1 MDDHQQLLLARLA
14 AAEAVATA
22 APTEPLGL
30 AERRTI
36 VSTFRTLLEGLYTH
50 LPQKRASYGFDPSQR
65 LRLLGERA
73 ADPDLTDRIF
83 HREMAQIITDLRD
96 AHTRY
101 LGPREHADHAVFL
114 PMLVERYVEPDGTSG
129 YVASKVVPIEPSEK
143 ARFTRAGF
151 TAGVELTHWN
161 GVKIAR
167 AVELHAEHET
177 GGRPDARLARALE
190 SLTVRPLRYALEP
203 EEDWVDLRFLT
214 KRKAVREIRLRWKR
228 VQLSPPPAAPPD
240 RVAQALA
247 YDPIGDSAREVKK
260 MLFAGPVWLAEQVAA
275 AGVEPQSVADCHANG
290 WDDDRRGWLAGRFAA
305 NVAARVVPY
314 KRREYGYLRIY
325 SFQLRD
331 DQAFIEEVIELLGH
345 LPQDGLIVDVRANPG
360 GLIWA
365 AEGLLQLLTPNRISP
380 TRFSLSATDMTR
392 AMARAR
398 QNRQLAPWADSLDAA
413 ITTGVTHS
421 RSVPLT
427 PAGRCNNLGQHY
439 PGPVVAIVD
448 ATTYSAGDLFAAGF
462 VDNNVGK
469 LICTGTATGGG
480 GANVWRPRDVARA
493 LDGTGHELADLGDVS
508 FTIAARR
515 AERIG
520 ESGTDIE
527 DTGVSGS
534 FRHPLTLRDLTD
546 RNADLITYAGGLLAS
561 ETVTSM
567 NIEHTPHGMVVAVDG
582 IDRVTVEVDGVSQ
595 QSEAVVDGAASFEAI
610 VDADQH
616 LVEVVG
622 YNATVA
628 CQRRRIGG

>member
-1 MDDHQQLLLARLA
+1 MDGHQQLLLERLA
-14 AAEAVATA
+14 EAEAAVTDVPTQPLDVAQ
-22 APTEPLGL
+22 
-30 AERRTI
+30 RRTI
-36 VSTFRTLLEGLYTH
+36 VATFRKLLDGLYTH

-65 LRLLGERA
+65 LRLLGERS
-73 ADPDLTDRIF
+73 ADPDLTDTIF

-101 LGPREHADHAVFL
+101 LGPREHADHAMFL
-114 PMLVERYVEPDGTSG
+114 PLLVERYVEPDGATG

-151 TAGVELTHWN
+151 TAGVELIHWN
-161 GVKIAR
+161 GFKIAR
-167 AVELHAEHET
+167 AVELHADHET
-177 GGRPDARLARALE
+177 GGRPDARIARALE

-203 EEDWVDLRFLT
+203 EEDWVDIEFRT
-214 KRKAVREIRLRWKR
+214 KRGAEREIRLTWKR
-228 VQLSPPPAAPPD
+228 VQLSPPPPAPPA

-247 YDPIGDSAREVKK
+247 YDPISDSAREVKK

-275 AGVEPQSVADCHANG
+275 AGVEPQSVADCYANG
-290 WDDDRRGWLAGRFAA
+290 WADDRRGWLAGRFAA

-345 LPQDGLIVDVRANPG
+345 LPQDGLIVDIRANPG

-365 AEGLLQLLTPNRISP
+365 AEGLLQILTPNRINP
-380 TRFSLSATDMTR
+380 TRFSLTATDMTR
-392 AMARAR
+392 AMARAG

-427 PAGRCNNLGQHY
+427 PNGRCNNLGQHY
-439 PGPVVAIVD
+439 PGPAVAIVD

-469 LICTGTATGGG
+469 LICTGSATGGG

-493 LDGTGHELADLGDVS
+493 LSGTGHELADLGDVS

-520 ESGTDIE
+520 ESGNDIE
-527 DTGVSGS
+527 DTGVVGS
-534 FRHPLTLRDLTD
+534 FRHPLTLNDLTD
-546 RNADLITYAGGLLAS
+546 HNVDLIAYAGGLLAS
-561 ETVTSM
+561 ETVTAMHVVNALS
-567 NIEHTPHGMVVAVDG
+567 GMDVTASG
-582 IDRVTVEVDGVSQ
+582 IDRVTVEVDGVPHRSA
-595 QSEAVVDGAASFEAI
+595 AVVDGSASFETIA
-610 VDADQH
+610 DADQH

-622 YNATVA
+622 YDGTVVR
-628 CQRRRIGG
+628 QRRRVRG